1 MSAPLRSIALLPD
14 ALISQIAAGE
24 VVERPASVVKE
35 LVENAVDAGASRIT
49 LRLEAGGIG
58 RICVED
64 DGAGIVAEE
73 LPLAVTRHAT
83 SKIRSLTELESVE
96 SFGFRGEALAAIA
109 SVAHMSV
116 TSRTADAQAATLLD
130 NATGSWTASPAA
142 GSRGTVVD
150 VRNLFSQTPAR
161 RKFLKQEGTEL
172 GHCIEALDRQALAAP
187 QVSFT
192 VIHNGKVLRNY
203 PAGPLDARIRQVL
216 GEDFQGV
223 SVPIDAHS
231 ALSLVGRV
239 ALPTAAKG
247 RASHQYFFVNGRAV
261 RDKLLAHA
269 MRAAYE
275 DVLHGQLQPDYCLFL
290 SVDPMTVD
298 VNVHPAKAE
307 VRFRDSRAVHGF
319 VVQAIKTALSRTAG
333 TAGPAAVASG
343 SQAAAPAAL
352 PYPLPQQQPMFA
364 AERSSAYLAFVQQ
377 ALAQGQSSEAPAGFR
392 LPGADLQGMPL
403 ENGSRQASSGIG
415 PEDRLQTSENGR
427 AGIQN
432 SAAAADAHPLGFA
445 IAQLHGIYIL
455 AQNSRGLVLVDMHAA
470 HERILYEQLK
480 RSLDTRTVEAQT
492 LLVPLPVLLTA
503 EQAQAAADE
512 PAALAQLG
520 FEYSMASE
528 TQALLRAVPR
538 LLADADATQL
548 FRDVLD
554 EMAQSGSATVVE
566 ATRNELL
573 ATMACHAAVRAN
585 RTLTLPEMN
594 ALLRQMEATE
604 RADQCNHGRPTWVQW
619 SLAELDRLFMRGK

>member
-35 LVENAVDAGASRIT
+35 LVENAVDAGATRIT

-64 DGAGIVAEE
+64 DGAGIVADE

-83 SKIRSLTELESVE
+83 SKIRSLTELESVA

-187 QVSFT
+187 QVAFT

-223 SVPIDAHS
+223 SVPIDAHG

-319 VVQAIKTALSRTAG
+319 VVQAIKSALSRTAG
-333 TAGPAAVASG
+333 MTGPAVPNAS
-343 SQAAAPAAL
+343 APAPAAPL

-377 ALAQGQSSEAPAGFR
+377 ALSQGQSIEAPAAFR

-403 ENGSRQASSGIG
+403 ENGSGQASSGMES
-415 PEDRLQTSENGR
+415 EDRLQTSGNE
-427 AGIQN
+427 AM
-432 SAAAADAHPLGFA
+432 PLGFA
-445 IAQLHGIYIL
+445 VAQLHGIYIL

-480 RSLDTRTVEAQT
+480 RSLDARTVEAQS

-585 RTLTLPEMN
+585 RALTLPEMN

>member
-64 DGAGIVAEE
+64 DGAGIVADE

-83 SKIRSLTELESVE
+83 SKIRSLTELESVA

-172 GHCIEALDRQALAAP
+172 GHCIEALDRQALSAP
-187 QVSFT
+187 QVAFT

-223 SVPIDAHS
+223 SVPIDAHG

-290 SVDPMTVD
+290 SVDPTTVD

-319 VVQAIKTALSRTAG
+319 VVQAIKSALSRTAG
-333 TAGPAAVASG
+333 MAGPAVPNAS
-343 SQAAAPAAL
+343 APAPAAPL

-377 ALAQGQSSEAPAGFR
+377 ALSQGQSIEATAAFR

-403 ENGSRQASSGIG
+403 ENGSGQASSGMG
-415 PEDRLQTSENGR
+415 PEDGLQTSGNE
-427 AGIQN
+427 AM
-432 SAAAADAHPLGFA
+432 PLGFA
-445 IAQLHGIYIL
+445 VAQLHGIYIL

-480 RSLDTRTVEAQT
+480 RSLDARTVEAQS

-585 RTLTLPEMN
+585 RALTLPEMN